1 MKALLVCLLLVVPFI
16 DCSNTKLLPGQTPA
30 PLPAVERLVPQ
41 VLSVRPHDKTAFTE
55 GLLLHGDSLYES
67 TGLYGQSTLRQVDPQ
82 TGKVLR
88 QTPLSRTY
96 FGEGLALQGN
106 RLVQLTWHEQV
117 AFVYDLKTFAI
128 VGSFPYSGEG
138 WGLCFDGAQ
147 FFQTDGSA
155 AIFVRDAVT
164 FQVARQLSISLG
176 GKPVTNLNELECV
189 DDSLYV
195 NVWHTNNIL
204 RIDKRTGQVTAQ
216 IDAAGLLTPQET
228 AAAGTEGVLNGI
240 AYDADHGTFLI
251 TGKLWPW
258 LFEVRFVPR
267 KPTLVVGAPR
277 STDLS

>member
-1 MKALLVCLLLVVPFI
+1 MKALLVCFLLVVFM
-16 DCSNTKLLPGQTPA
+16 DCSRSTDLLPGQAPA

-41 VLSVRPHDKTAFTE
+41 VLSARPHDKTAFTE
-55 GLLLHGDSLYES
+55 GLLLHDGSLYES

-88 QTPLSRTY
+88 QTSLPRTY

-117 AFVYDLKTFAI
+117 AFIYDLKTFATI
-128 VGSFPYSGEG
+128 GSFSYSGEG

-155 AIFVRDAVT
+155 TIWVRDAAT
-164 FQVARQLSISLG
+164 FQVVRQLSISLDSQ
-176 GKPVTNLNELECV
+176 PVTNLNELECV
-189 DDSLYV
+189 NDSLYV
-195 NVWHTNNIL
+195 NVWHTNDIL
-204 RIDKRTGQVTAQ
+204 RIDKRSGQVTAQ
-216 IDAAGLLTPQET
+216 IDAAGLLTPEET

-258 LFEVRFVPR
+258 LFEVRFIPR
-267 KPTLVVGAPR
+267 TPTLVVGAPR
-277 STDLS
+277 SADLS